1 MAPLFLGFPS
11 SERPFA
17 CVILAVRDRFPAR
30 PEIPPTR
37 STSMKIQQVVR
48 TLARRL
54 GAGLPALLVGLG
66 LFAVAPTP
74 AAVAQEPQV
83 AVPGGRDWIV
93 KAENN
98 ICGLSDAAQ
107 LSNPV
112 VVDFQALLDAT
123 PEYKKMKDQKISATS
138 PEGIRLNNEAVN
150 RIATQCEAVRAAN
163 GYCSVWKEV
172 KHKDGRAITDVTE
185 KVKALL

>member
-1 MAPLFLGFPS
+1 MKTPS
-11 SERPFA
+11 L
-17 CVILAVRDRFPAR
+17 I
-30 PEIPPTR
+30 
-37 STSMKIQQVVR
+37 KIV
-48 TLARRL
+48 L
-54 GAGLPALLVGLG
+54 GAMLLALAPVQSVSAELPAKPS
-66 LFAVAPTP
+66 A
-74 AAVAQEPQV
+74 AAVE
-83 AVPGGRDWIV
+83 PGGRDWVV

-112 VVDFQALLDAT
+112 VVDFQVLLDAT

-138 PEGIRLNNEAVN
+138 PEGIKLNNEAVN
-150 RIATQCEAVRAAN
+150 RIATQCESIRASN
-163 GYCSVWKEV
+163 GYCSVWKEI

>member
-1 MAPLFLGFPS
+1 MKTPS
-11 SERPFA
+11 L
-17 CVILAVRDRFPAR
+17 I
-30 PEIPPTR
+30 
-37 STSMKIQQVVR
+37 KIV
-48 TLARRL
+48 L
-54 GAGLPALLVGLG
+54 GAMLLALAPVQTADAADAKGPASQS
-66 LFAVAPTP
+66 A
-74 AAVAQEPQV
+74 AAVE
-83 AVPGGRDWIV
+83 PGGRDWVV

-98 ICGLSDAAQ
+98 ICGLSDATQ

-150 RIATQCEAVRAAN
+150 RIATQCETIRSSN
-163 GYCSVWKEV
+163 GYCSVWKEI
-172 KHKDGRAITDVTE
+172 KHKDGRAVTDVTD

>member
-1 MAPLFLGFPS
+1 
-11 SERPFA
+11 
-17 CVILAVRDRFPAR
+17 
-30 PEIPPTR
+30 
-37 STSMKIQQVVR
+37 MKTPNLIKIV
-48 TLARRL
+48 L
-54 GAGLPALLVGLG
+54 GAMLLALAPVQSVNAELPAK
-66 LFAVAPTP
+66 PS
-74 AAVAQEPQV
+74 AAALE
-83 AVPGGRDWIV
+83 PGGRDWVV

-112 VVDFQALLDAT
+112 VVDFQVLLDAT

-138 PEGIRLNNEAVN
+138 PEGIKLNNEAVN
-150 RIATQCEAVRAAN
+150 RIATQCESIRASN
-163 GYCSVWKEV
+163 GYCSVWKEI

>member
-1 MAPLFLGFPS
+1 MKKSLAPRVLSLPCLLAACFL
-11 SERPFA
+11 A
-17 CVILAVRDRFPAR
+17 LAPVQSA
-30 PEIPPTR
+30 
-37 STSMKIQQVVR
+37 Q
-48 TLARRL
+48 
-54 GAGLPALLVGLG
+54 
-66 LFAVAPTP
+66 
-74 AAVAQEPQV
+74 AAVATPMD
-83 AVPGGRDWIV
+83 AVPAAAGTVTPAPGTVAGARDWIL

-138 PEGIRLNNEAVN
+138 PEGIKLNNEAVN
-150 RIATQCEAVRAAN
+150 RIATQCETVRAAN
-163 GYCSVWKEV
+163 GYCSVWKEI
-172 KHKDGRAITDVTE
+172 KHKDGRAITDVTD